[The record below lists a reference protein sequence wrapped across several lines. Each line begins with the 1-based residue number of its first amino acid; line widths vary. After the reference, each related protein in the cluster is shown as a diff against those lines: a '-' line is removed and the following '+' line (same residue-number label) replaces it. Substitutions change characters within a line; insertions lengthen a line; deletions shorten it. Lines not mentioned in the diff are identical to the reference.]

1 MYTSWFFIFNIVH
14 FTTWRPSTLPPK
26 DRLRLLSTW
35 QLKPFFQELKFQTNH
50 LKSLYKSK
58 VLNRSEFPSREVKK
72 TLSLIRVHFNV
83 TIQMFAF
90 LLYIFTTVKEN
101 SLYALTFIRK
111 WSLCVIFAI
120 FVIGCCK
127 NVAGGIMQTIFK
139 VLQTSLCKH
148 FVADV
153 SNLLPGRSP
162 AGGYP

>member
-1 MYTSWFFIFNIVH
+1 MRAT
-14 FTTWRPSTLPPK
+14 PPTLE
-26 DRLRLLSTW
+26 RLRLLSTLHI
-35 QLKPFFQELKFQTNH
+35 QRYYLLFPKNKVSNQQF

-139 VLQTSLCKH
+139 VLQPSLCKH

-162 AGGYP
+162 AGGHA